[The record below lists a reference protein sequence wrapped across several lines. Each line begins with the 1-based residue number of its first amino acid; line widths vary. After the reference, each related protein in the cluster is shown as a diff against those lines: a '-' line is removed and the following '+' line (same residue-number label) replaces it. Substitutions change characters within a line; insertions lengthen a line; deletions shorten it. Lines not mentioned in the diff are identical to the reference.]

1 MGVDKSI
8 IFIDEQKGVPYSPS
22 TILFD
27 EDGSIGK
34 FYQKRIFFLSKKD
47 EVSVHIPDNDIFFI

>member
-47 EVSVHIPDNDIFFI
+47 GKSSN